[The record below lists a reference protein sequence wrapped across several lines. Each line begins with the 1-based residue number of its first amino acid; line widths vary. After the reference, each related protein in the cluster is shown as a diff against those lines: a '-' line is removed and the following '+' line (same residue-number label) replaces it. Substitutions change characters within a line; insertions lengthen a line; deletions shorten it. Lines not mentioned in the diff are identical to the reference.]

1 MTNKELSILVDEILL
16 KVKLLSD
23 VLSDRQEQKS
33 SGGMFGSVD
42 KSSVLFEVEEGVAF
56 LISGSEVQNDDED
69 KVY

>member
-23 VLSDRQEQKS
+23 VLNDRQEQKS

-69 KVY
+69 TIY

>member
-23 VLSDRQEQKS
+23 VLNDRQEQKS

-56 LISGSEVQNDDED
+56 LISGEVQNDDED
-69 KVY
+69 TIY